1 MSSEFREKYALQLG
15 CIANARRLGKL
26 GHTFLLTGDND
37 AIRHEFAI
45 ELSKTAA
52 CQSPGADGTPCN
64 ECRYCRMLNNG
75 NYPELLELFPVGKS
89 RQIPVGTPP
98 NPEPNSVRYFIDRL
112 FLTSSEGCKIGLIND
127 ADRLKSEAQ
136 NALLKTLEEPPDDC
150 IIILS
155 TAKPSVLLP
164 TTRSRCRI
172 ISLPDNRV
180 KFDFPGS
187 TELFPVLERLFTADG
202 SSLEL
207 GLRSASDLLKIISGL
222 EESVK
227 SQVESEWES
236 KISRA
241 KEFDVALAKNLN
253 KNMESEIAGRFLS
266 ARQLLLEGIYC
277 FASQLYL
284 LSCGVALSDLPAGE
298 VFEGLES
305 LPLPPPE
312 RTEYILDAASE
323 LLNQLRFNVDEELAI
338 RNFALKIAVN

>member
-1 MSSEFREKYALQLG
+1 MSSEFSSRYAFQLE
-15 CIANARRLGKL
+15 CIANARRQGKL
-26 GHTFLLTGDND
+26 GHAFLLTGENE
-37 AIRHEFAI
+37 AARHEFAM
-45 ELSKTAA
+45 ELGKTAA
-52 CQSPGADGTPCN
+52 CLSPGADGTPCN
-64 ECRYCRMLNNG
+64 ECRYCRMLNGG

-112 FLTSSEGCKIGLIND
+112 FLTSAEGCKIGLIND
-127 ADRLKSEAQ
+127 ADRLKAEAQ

-172 ISLPDNRV
+172 IPLPDNRLD
-180 KFDFPGS
+180 FDFPGS
-187 TELFPVLERLFTADG
+187 AELFPALEKLFTAKDG
-202 SSLEL
+202 SLEL
-207 GLRSASDLLKIISGL
+207 GLRSAAEILKVLSGL

-227 SQVESEWES
+227 EQVESEWEARL
-236 KISRA
+236 SRA
-241 KEFDVALAKNLN
+241 KEFDAALAKNLS
-253 KNMESEIAGRFLS
+253 KNMESEIAGKFLS
-266 ARQLLLEGIYC
+266 GRQLLLEGIYC

-284 LSCGVALSDLPAGE
+284 LSCGVHLNDLPGKETFANLGN
-298 VFEGLES
+298 
-305 LPLPPPE
+305 LPPPDPE
-312 RTEYILDAASE
+312 RAEYILDAASE